1 MKETAEAIR
10 FDRVT
15 KRFGGTTAVDGLDI
29 SVNQGEFFSLLGP
42 SGCGK
47 TTTLRM
53 VAGFEQPSEGRIF
66 LEGEPVDEVPPYHRN
81 VNTVFQSYALF
92 EHLDVTDNVA
102 FGLKRRKVGAD
113 EIRERVKE
121 ALELVQLTG
130 REKSKPR
137 ELSGGQKQR
146 VALARAL
153 VNRPSVLLLDE
164 PLGALDLKLR
174 KQMQVELKGIQR
186 EVGITFLYVTHDQEE
201 ALAMSDRIAVM
212 EDGEVRQCGTPEEVY
227 ERPHGPFVAGFIGIS
242 NLLPATVAN
251 GGVRLES
258 GALCAAPVP
267 DGCPDGSDVHLSVRP
282 EKIWL
287 DELEEGMASVE
298 GTIVERVY
306 VGTTTQVIVEIAP
319 GVRLVALEQN
329 TARARSDDRWEI
341 GDRVTLG
348 WHPEHALVLR

>member
-1 MKETAEAIR
+1 VTSASAIR
-10 FDRVT
+10 FEGVT
-15 KRFGGTTAVDGLDI
+15 KRFGDTVAVRGLDLE
-29 SVNQGEFFSLLGP
+29 VRAGEFFSLLGP

-66 LEGEPVDEVPPYHRN
+66 LEGEPVETVPPYHRN

-92 EHLDVTDNVA
+92 EHLDVHDNVA
-102 FGLKRRKVGAD
+102 FGLRRRKVAAD
-113 EIRERVKE
+113 EIRARVAE
-121 ALELVQLTG
+121 ALELVELRG
-130 REKSKPR
+130 REHSKPS

-153 VNRPSVLLLDE
+153 VNRPAVLLLDE

-212 EDGEVRQCGTPEEVY
+212 EDGEVRQCGAPEEVY
-227 ERPHGPFVAGFIGIS
+227 ERPGGPFVAGFIGIS
-242 NLLPATVAN
+242 NLLP
-251 GGVRLES
+251 G
-258 GALCAAPVP
+258 
-267 DGCPDGSDVHLSVRP
+267 PDGSQISVRP

-287 DELEEGMASVE
+287 GELQDGMIAHH
-298 GTIVERVY
+298 GTVVERVY
-306 VGTTTQVIVEIAP
+306 VGTTTQVIVELDS

-341 GDRVTLG
+341 GERVRLG
-348 WHPEHALVLR
+348 WLPEHALVLR